1 MGRIAHQSNVNHV
14 LGSVEMI
21 PNVGEV
27 EAGTSIVVDADN
39 KSLSQ
44 PFQDTG
50 DMNRR
55 QHIPATECEEG
66 FPKSN
71 SG

>member
-1 MGRIAHQSNVNHV
+1 
-14 LGSVEMI
+14 MI